1 MTAARRPTIQLKPGT
16 HRRAMGGHPWVYSN
30 EITMTAE
37 AKALPPGTLVR
48 LLAHDGRPLGTAM
61 FNPHTLIAARLIA
74 AEPDA
79 AIDRD
84 FLARRLEQAKALR
97 DRLFG
102 TPHYRL
108 IHAEADGLP
117 GAVIDRYGDVVV
129 LQLNSAG
136 MDALAGELTAA
147 IETVLAP
154 AAILL
159 RNDSGARTL
168 EGLPLETRWLKGE
181 RAGPIEIRENGARF
195 LADLREGQKT
205 GWFFDQR
212 ENRAG
217 VAALAAGQRM
227 LDLYC
232 YGGGFAIQAALA
244 GATEAIG
251 IDRSEPALALA
262 TEAAALNGVAER
274 CRFARGEVFAEL
286 DRLRDGGQRFGI
298 VVADPPAFVKS
309 KKDIGAGSRAYRKL
323 ARMSASV
330 VAPGGFLFIASC
342 SHNMETGAFA
352 EEVRR
357 GVQDAG
363 RSARI
368 LRRSGA
374 AADHPVHPALPES
387 AYLKA
392 ELLQLD

>member
-1 MTAARRPTIQLKPGT
+1 MTARPAIQLKPGT
-16 HRRAMGGHPWVYSN
+16 HRRAMSGHPWVYSN
-30 EITMTAE
+30 EIGMTAE
-37 AKALPPGTLVR
+37 AKALAPGTIVR

-61 FNPHTLIAARLIA
+61 FNPRTLIAARLLA
-74 AEPDA
+74 AAPDA
-79 AIDRD
+79 VIDRD
-84 FLARRLEQAKALR
+84 FFVHRLERAKALR
-97 DRLFG
+97 DRLYG
-102 TPHYRL
+102 APHYRL

-117 GAVIDRYGDVVV
+117 GAVIDRYGDVVAM
-129 LQLNSAG
+129 QLNSAG
-136 MDALAGELTAA
+136 MDALNEALVAA
-147 IETVLAP
+147 LEAVLSP

-159 RNDSGARTL
+159 RNDSGARSL

-181 RAGPIEIRENGARF
+181 ADGPTEIAENGARF
-195 LADLREGQKT
+195 LADLGQGQKT

-212 ENRAG
+212 ENRAS
-217 VAALAAGQRM
+217 VAALAEGHRM
-227 LDLYC
+227 LDLCC
-232 YGGGFAIQAALA
+232 YAGGFAIQAALA
-244 GATEAIG
+244 GAVQTTG

-262 TEAAALNGVAER
+262 ARAADLNGVGKR

-286 DRLRDGGQRFGI
+286 ERLRDGGERFGV

-309 KKDIGAGSRAYRKL
+309 KKDVGAGSRAYRKL
-323 ARMSASV
+323 ARLSASV
-330 VAPGGFLFIASC
+330 TAPGGFLFIASC
-342 SHNMETGAFA
+342 SHNMEANAFA

-357 GVQDAG
+357 GLQDAG
-363 RSARI
+363 RTGRI